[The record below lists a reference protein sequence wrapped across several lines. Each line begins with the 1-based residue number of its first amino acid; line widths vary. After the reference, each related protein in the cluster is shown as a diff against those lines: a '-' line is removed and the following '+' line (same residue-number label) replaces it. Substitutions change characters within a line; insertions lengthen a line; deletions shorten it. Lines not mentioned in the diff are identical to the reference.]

1 MKIVIVEDEFPILQL
16 IKKHLK
22 DILAGQITQMN
33 EFSSLEMAQE
43 YLKTN
48 VVDLLLLDLNLN
60 GKNGFD
66 LLTHLMAES
75 FHTIVISAY
84 QERAIEAFE
93 YGVLDFVP
101 KPFNRDRLQKALNR
115 LRLTSVNNLKF
126 LAIKHNGRIRLVPI
140 EEVIYVQGAGNYS
153 EVFLKNGE
161 KVLHDKALDKL
172 HHLLPPNFERIHK
185 SYLAQMNE
193 AKDICIYQGS
203 KYELILKNGT
213 SLPIGRTKYKYLKEK
228 WV

>member
-22 DILAGQITQMN
+22 DILVGQITQIH
-33 EFSSLEMAQE
+33 EFSSLDAAQQ
-43 YLKTN
+43 YLKIN
-48 VVDLLLLDLNLN
+48 LVDLLLLDLNLN

-66 LLTHLMAES
+66 LLTHLVAES

-101 KPFNRDRLQKALNR
+101 KPFNRDRLQKAFDR
-115 LRLTSVNNLKF
+115 LQLAQANHLKF
-126 LAIKHNGRIRLVPI
+126 LAIKHSGRIRLVPI
-140 EEVIYVQGAGNYS
+140 EEVMYVQGAGNYS

-172 HHLLPPNFERIHK
+172 HHLLPPSFERIHK

-203 KYELILKNGT
+203 KYELVLTDGT
-213 SLPIGRTKYKYLKEK
+213 SLPIGRTRYKYLKEK